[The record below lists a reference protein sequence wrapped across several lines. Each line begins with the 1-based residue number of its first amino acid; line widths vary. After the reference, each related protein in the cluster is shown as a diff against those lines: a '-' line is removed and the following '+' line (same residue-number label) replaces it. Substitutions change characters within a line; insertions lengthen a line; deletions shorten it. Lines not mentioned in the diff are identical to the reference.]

1 MSESTILSI
10 MEGQAE
16 LCRLGGVDPEPF
28 YRLWIEL
35 RENSALSDAMEEVI
49 QERALTRIRGN
60 QRT

>member
-10 MEGQAE
+10 IEGQAE

-35 RENSALSDAMEEVI
+35 RENSALSDAMEDEI
-49 QERALTRIRGN
+49 ALRAIRRS
-60 QRT
+60 QRS